1 MRKYA
6 LFSSHASAYRYVKG
20 GRSKIHRP
28 LYTRYASIKAVEPDN
43 PQTDLTI
50 NWRSRHIAKEVE
62 YRETLLRR
70 DTESPGWSNKYP
82 IAIIK
87 SDNTITLTGDFRR
100 NYSTRQIWWK
110 LIGPNL
116 LDISLR
122 NGKVKVHQSID
133 PVRKTRVQ
141 KCRKCR
147 GELSAVATCW
157 EKHGVIE
164 EELFGMES
172 ECGWNIYVDDLNDP
186 HSTHIVR
193 LKCYKCKG
201 TGLAGNHLTRLDSYV
216 WDSHLDLVF
225 DIPTGVLL
233 RKEEGHVHSV

>member
-1 MRKYA
+1 MSKYA

-20 GRSKIHRP
+20 GRSKTHRP
-28 LYTRYASIKAVEPDN
+28 LYTRYSSIRAVEPDN

-50 NWRSRHIAKEVE
+50 NWRSRHLADEAE
-62 YRETLLRR
+62 YKETLMRR
-70 DTESPGWSNKYP
+70 DSEAPGWSNKYP

-100 NYSTRQIWWK
+100 HYSTRQVWNR

-116 LDISLR
+116 LDITRR
-122 NGKVKVHQSID
+122 NGVVKVHQSID
-133 PVRKTRVQ
+133 PVRKTTVQ
-141 KCRKCR
+141 KCRKCK
-147 GELSAVATCW
+147 GELIAIATCW
-157 EKHGVIE
+157 EKHGVLE
-164 EELFGMES
+164 DELLNMES
-172 ECGWNIYVDDLNDP
+172 PCSWRPWQDMTP
-186 HSTHIVR
+186 HSSHIVK
-193 LKCYKCKG
+193 LKCCRCKG
-201 TGLAGNHLTRLDSYV
+201 TGLAGNYLSRLDSYV